1 MHKFIVDLNI
11 NIVIIVILPYNIRYL
26 KGRNNMYLIVGLGNP
41 ENDYSKTR
49 HNMGF
54 NVINKLSEK
63 YNIDVNKNK
72 FKGLVGTGVI
82 EGKKV
87 ILLKP
92 QTFMNLSG
100 ESIIEVMNFYKITN
114 EELVVIYDDI
124 DIEPGNIRIR
134 RNGSSGTHNG
144 MKSVIQCI
152 NTENFCR
159 VRVGIGKPTETIDM
173 ISYVIGHIPENEI
186 KILEEGTEKAKD
198 AVIEIIKNSV
208 DSAMNKFNKK
218 KDV

>member
-1 MHKFIVDLNI
+1 
-11 NIVIIVILPYNIRYL
+11 
-26 KGRNNMYLIVGLGNP
+26 MYLIVGLGNP
-41 ENDYSKTR
+41 ESDYSKTR

-63 YNIDVNKNK
+63 YDIEVNKSK
-72 FKGLVGTGVI
+72 FKGLVGNGLI
-82 EGKKV
+82 NGEKV

-100 ESIIEVMNFYKITN
+100 ESVIEAMNFYKISDD
-114 EELVVIYDDI
+114 ELIVIYDDI

-134 RNGSSGTHNG
+134 KNGSAGTHNG
-144 MKSVIQCI
+144 MKSIINCI
-152 NTENFCR
+152 NTEKFCR
-159 VRVGIGKPTETIDM
+159 VRVGIGKPKEHIDM
-173 ISYVIGHIPENEI
+173 ITHVIGHISDEELESLNKGVEI
-186 KILEEGTEKAKD
+186 AVD
-198 AVIEIIKNSV
+198 AIFEIMKNNI